1 MNMPTATTSATRA
14 GRMLTAV
21 VSPSFAP
28 STKRSNTLTP
38 RRSPN
43 PTIPAMASGTIQT
56 PTAVTAVSSRGA
68 RAAPPSRCP
77 RATEPTDAIQVAGR
91 MSSGAAEPACMRSIA
106 VVAGMSW
113 IEAVLTTTNIAI
125 SFVAAPSAR
134 CSLAISHIAR
144 MPSGVAA
151 LPRPRKFAMRFMVMA
166 FTASPL
172 GRRPLKRRFVT
183 GASRRESIR

>member
-1 MNMPTATTSATRA
+1 
-14 GRMLTAV
+14 
-21 VSPSFAP
+21 
-28 STKRSNTLTP
+28 
-38 RRSPN
+38 
-43 PTIPAMASGTIQT
+43 
-56 PTAVTAVSSRGA
+56 
-68 RAAPPSRCP
+68 
-77 RATEPTDAIQVAGR
+77 
-91 MSSGAAEPACMRSIA
+91 MRSIA

-172 GRRPLKRRFVT
+172 GRRPLKRRFVI
-183 GASRRESIR
+183 GESRRESNSVRPRLLCNLHKPAPQTEHPGEGEHQRDRLSRLPHGGFGKLGHPAGQRGENEGKENDSCKNDVHHTRTPPIGSVYVYYTVYSFMFRYS